1 MSSVEEVFAAAQSL
15 PADERAWLV
24 HALWETMEPKDWP
37 PLSEEWAAE
46 VQRRS
51 QQIDEGRMTFSSWP
65 EVRERARR
73 KAGLDG

>member
-1 MSSVEEVFAAAQSL
+1 MSALQEVFQRRRSL
-15 PADERAWLV
+15 SADERAWLV
-24 HALWETMEPKDWP
+24 HALWDTMEPRDWP

-51 QQIDEGRMTFSSWP
+51 REIDDGKMTFSSWS

>member
-1 MSSVEEVFAAAQSL
+1 MSTLQEVFEAAQSL

-24 HALWETMEPKDWP
+24 HALWDSMQPSDWP
-37 PLSEEWAAE
+37 PLGEEWAAE

-51 QQIDEGRMTFSSWP
+51 RQIDEGRMTLSSWS

-73 KAGLDG
+73 KAGLNG